1 VDAAGMMSMSTSREL
16 APERTRLN
24 FPHLVE
30 QGFAFL
36 SKSGF
41 AQVEELPTIV
51 RYRKDDIELDVYHGR
66 KSFEIAVEIHR
77 SGWRFSMSEI
87 IRASDPGA
95 AESYRNP
102 TALTIGEVKSGIE
115 KVARALQRYGEQA
128 LRGDVEF
135 FAELKRQR
143 QAWADAYSL
152 DVLAEQIRPRADAAF
167 REGRY
172 REAAEL
178 YERISARLSPAEQK
192 KLAAAQKRA

>member
-1 VDAAGMMSMSTSREL
+1 MDAAGALSMSNSPEVGR
-16 APERTRLN
+16 ERTRLN
-24 FPHLVE
+24 FPHVVL
-30 QGFAFL
+30 QGFAFVAN
-36 SKSGF
+36 SGF
-41 AQVEELPTIV
+41 TQVEALPTIV
-51 RYRKDDIELDVYHGR
+51 RYRKDDTELDVYHGR
-66 KSFEIAVEIHR
+66 KSWEIGVEINR
-77 SGWRFSMSEI
+77 SGERFSMSEI

-102 TALTIGEVKSGIE
+102 TALTIGDVQTGVE

-128 LRGDVEF
+128 LRGDAEF

-143 QAWADAYSL
+143 QAWSDAYSL

-192 KLAAAQKRA
+192 KLAAAQKRV

>member
-1 VDAAGMMSMSTSREL
+1 MSSSPEVG
-16 APERTRLN
+16 PERTRLN
-24 FPHLVE
+24 FPHVVE
-30 QGFAFL
+30 QGFAFV

-41 AQVEELPTIV
+41 TLVEALPTIV

-66 KSFEIAVEIHR
+66 KSFEIGLEIHYF
-77 SGWRFSMSEI
+77 GERFSMSEI

-102 TALTIGEVKSGIE
+102 TALTMGEVLSGVG
-115 KVARALQRYGEQA
+115 KVARALQRHGEQA
-128 LRGDVEF
+128 LRGDAEF
-135 FAELKRQR
+135 FVELMRQR
-143 QAWADAYSL
+143 QAWSDAYSL

-167 REGRY
+167 KEGRY